1 MSFLLIDKR
10 LMLMCSFES
19 LRCFLSHSTILHI
32 SGGGG
37 CYCLGQLLSGKSR
50 TTIYSAYVKITP
62 NMTYCIHSQKRQIIE
77 SNNRCNLDHSDR
89 RFQPNFLVMV
99 RYETHVDLIRSY
111 FTITEWHFLLELP
124 FMKCWVISV

>member
-1 MSFLLIDKR
+1 
-10 LMLMCSFES
+10 MLMCSFES
-19 LRCFLSHSTILHI
+19 LRCFLSHTTILDI

-37 CYCLGQLLSGKSR
+37 LLLFRAIAISGESI

-77 SNNRCNLDHSDR
+77 CNNRCNLDHSDR

-99 RYETHVDLIRSY
+99 RYETHVDLIRY
-111 FTITEWHFLLELP
+111 FTITEWHSLLELP